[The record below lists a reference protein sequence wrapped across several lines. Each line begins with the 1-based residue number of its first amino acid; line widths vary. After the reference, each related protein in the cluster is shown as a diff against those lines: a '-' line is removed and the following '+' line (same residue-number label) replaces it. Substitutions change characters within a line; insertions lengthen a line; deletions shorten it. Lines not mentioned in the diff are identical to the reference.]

1 MNRRRVHGRAFRSTQ
16 FAFNDYNSHLELI
29 PALLAFAETPIINPN
44 SNPYEASQSAAIGDR
59 TAAPRYGSRDPLDSA
74 RMKAYLRLIPLL
86 FICYIIAYVDR
97 TNVGVAKLTMGQDLP
112 AFTDFVFGFGSGIF
126 FIGYFLLEIPGS
138 LIVERWSARKW
149 ICRIM
154 VTWGIM
160 AAITAFVRT
169 PTEFYIVRFLLGVA
183 EAGFFPG
190 VIVFLTHWFPSK
202 DRARAISYFLI
213 ASPIAMILGPAIS
226 QLFIDFG
233 RTQIIGDAVVTN
245 PDLLGLKGWQWIYI
259 FWGVPAVIMGIVVLY
274 FMPDRPRYAKW
285 LTQEERDALE
295 GELAREKSLKA
306 DAAHHSVFA
315 ALTSPRVL
323 LLSLAYFG
331 IVTANYGIEFFL
343 PSILS
348 EWHKLEPSRVAMLV
362 MIPSLLVIPGQLL
375 VGWSSDH
382 FHERRWHSVLP
393 VVIGAVLLVASTF
406 TQNNLYLTIF
416 CFTIAAAGMKSYM
429 PAFWSLPSLFLTSSA
444 AAGSVG
450 MINSIGNLGGF
461 IGPTVMGSVK
471 GWVGDYNYGLLFLS
485 CTSILSAALIA
496 VLPLRQP
503 PKAMIE

>member
-1 MNRRRVHGRAFRSTQ
+1 MGCTLTPSKHFPPS
-16 FAFNDYNSHLELI
+16 
-29 PALLAFAETPIINPN
+29 PIISANDPYKPTASNRPSDRPSDRPN
-44 SNPYEASQSAAIGDR
+44 
-59 TAAPRYGSRDPLDSA
+59 DPLDSA
-74 RMKAYLRLIPLL
+74 RIKAYFRLIPLL
-86 FICYIIAYVDR
+86 FVCYIIAYVDR
-97 TNVGVAKLTMGQDLP
+97 TNVGVAKLTMGEDLP
-112 AFTDFVFGFGSGIF
+112 AFDSWVFGFGSGIF

-160 AAITAFVRT
+160 AAATAFVTT
-169 PTEFYIVRFLLGVA
+169 PIQFYIVRFLLGVA

-190 VIVFLTHWFPSK
+190 VIVYLTHWFPSK

-213 ASPIAMILGPAIS
+213 ASPLAMMIGPAIS
-226 QLFIDFG
+226 QLFIDIG
-233 RTQIIGDAVVTN
+233 RTHLVDGVMVTN
-245 PDLLGLKGWQWIYI
+245 PMLLGLKGWQWIYI
-259 FWGVPAVIMGIVVLY
+259 FWGIPAVVIGFIVLIY
-274 FMPDRPRYAKW
+274 LTDRPRQAKW

-295 GELAREKSLKA
+295 NELAREKSLKA
-306 DAAHHSVFA
+306 STSHHSVLA

-343 PSILS
+343 PSILKQWY
-348 EWHKLEPSRVAMLV
+348 ELEPSRVALLV
-362 MIPSLLVIPGQLL
+362 MIPSLLVIPGQLF

-382 FHERRWHSVLP
+382 FHERRWHSVIP
-393 VVIGAVLLVASTF
+393 VAVGATLLV
-406 TQNNLYLTIF
+406 LTIF
-416 CFTIAAAGMKSYM
+416 TRGNIYMSILCFSIAAAGMKSYM

-461 IGPTVMGSVK
+461 LGPTVMG
-471 GWVGDYNYGLLFLS
+471 WVDKNLHSYTYGLLFLS
-485 CTSILSAALIA
+485 LTSILSASLIA

-503 PKAMIE
+503 HENTGKDAES

>member
-1 MNRRRVHGRAFRSTQ
+1 MITIA
-16 FAFNDYNSHLELI
+16 
-29 PALLAFAETPIINPN
+29 
-44 SNPYEASQSAAIGDR
+44 
-59 TAAPRYGSRDPLDSA
+59 TAAASGLHFDPSKHFPPSLIISANDPYKPPASNRPSDRPNDPLDSA
-74 RMKAYLRLIPLL
+74 RIKAYFRLIPLL
-86 FICYIIAYVDR
+86 FVCYIIAYVDR
-97 TNVGVAKLTMGQDLP
+97 TNVGVAKLTMGEDLP
-112 AFTDFVFGFGSGIF
+112 AFDSWVFGFGSGIF

-160 AAITAFVRT
+160 AAATAFVTT
-169 PTEFYIVRFLLGVA
+169 PIQFYIVRFLLGVA

-190 VIVFLTHWFPSK
+190 VIVYLTHWFPSK

-213 ASPIAMILGPAIS
+213 ASPLAMMIGPAIS
-226 QLFIDFG
+226 QLFIDIG
-233 RTQIIGDAVVTN
+233 RTHLVDGVMVTN
-245 PDLLGLKGWQWIYI
+245 PMLLGLKGWQWIYI
-259 FWGVPAVIMGIVVLY
+259 FWGIPAVVIGFIVLFY
-274 FMPDRPRYAKW
+274 LTDRPRQAKW

-295 GELAREKSLKA
+295 NELAREKSLKA
-306 DAAHHSVFA
+306 STSHHSVLA

-343 PSILS
+343 PSILKQWY
-348 EWHKLEPSRVAMLV
+348 ELEPSRVALLV
-362 MIPSLLVIPGQLL
+362 MIPSLLVIPGQLF

-382 FHERRWHSVLP
+382 FHERRWHSVIP
-393 VVIGAVLLVASTF
+393 VAVGATLLV
-406 TQNNLYLTIF
+406 LTIF
-416 CFTIAAAGMKSYM
+416 TRGNIYMSILCFSIAAAGMKSYM

-461 IGPTVMGSVK
+461 LGPTVMG
-471 GWVGDYNYGLLFLS
+471 WVDKNLHSYTYGLLFLS
-485 CTSILSAALIA
+485 LTSILSASLIA

-503 PKAMIE
+503 HENTGKDAES